1 MPSYLLMMINNYLV
15 TEAPKPASLTALTK
29 SLSETLL
36 LAVTTAES
44 GMLTAALETPSTPSS
59 ADRTLLT
66 QPTPQVMPVILRFT
80 VFVSSSSALTS

>member
-1 MPSYLLMMINNYLV
+1 MMINNYLA

-44 GMLTAALETPSTPSS
+44 GMLTAAFETPSTPSS
-59 ADRTLLT
+59 ADRTLLA
-66 QPTPQVMPVILRFT
+66 QPTPQVMPVISRFT